1 METDKKPVKK
11 FKEYHKPKTRRKMA
25 KLEKEIWRPME
36 RKTRALA
43 DEIIRQEMA
52 WEPRDV
58 KKAAEVVG
66 MNPRTA
72 YLKTHTPTFLE
83 YLDANFMDNS
93 NLAKILGDK
102 VKEHYSLEAG
112 QDKDLPKYL
121 DMVFKVK
128 GLYTNK
134 LTLDVN
140 KEPEAIS
147 LMKQIING
155 EEIYTNEEENNDEWT
170 N

>member
-1 METDKKPVKK
+1 
-11 FKEYHKPKTRRKMA
+11 
-25 KLEKEIWRPME
+25 
-36 RKTRALA
+36 
-43 DEIIRQEMA
+43 
-52 WEPRDV
+52 
-58 KKAAEVVG
+58 

-83 YLDANFMDNS
+83 YLDANFMDNQ

-155 EEIYTNEEENNDEWT
+155 EEIYTNEEENNDE
-170 N
+170 